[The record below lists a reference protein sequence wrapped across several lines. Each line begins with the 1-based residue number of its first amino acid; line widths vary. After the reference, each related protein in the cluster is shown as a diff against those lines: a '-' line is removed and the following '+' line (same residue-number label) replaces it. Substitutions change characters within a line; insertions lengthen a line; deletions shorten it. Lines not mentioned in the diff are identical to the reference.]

1 MARALTAEEKAQ
13 RDEALKSKTKSKSP
27 SSGSGMKKDVQVKT
41 HTRRTKSG
49 KVTTVKAH
57 TAKREAAKQTPSN
70 GGKSSAKGKEL
81 KLQRLQRAEE
91 VFEDENELGVQ
102 YLDILTEGT
111 LKYKKEKDSFNT
123 LVNAISA
130 LCTKK
135 KGKYSLSD
143 KDAPIESVLMD
154 TRRGCSV
161 DFYKAVCTGV
171 AKRLGASI
179 ISAPPGVLKELS
191 RNSDPPVKLNRTKEV
206 KRLSD
211 KFTLYDHV
219 NYRDNFEDYLQEIR
233 KDSAKKQKAQRGLLK
248 IND

>member
-1 MARALTAEEKAQ
+1 MARALTAEEKAK
-13 RDEALKSKTKSKSP
+13 RDEALKSKAKSKSP
-27 SSGSGMKKDVQVKT
+27 SSGGMKKDVQVKT

-57 TAKREAAKQTPSN
+57 TAKRDAATKQTQSS

-81 KLQRLQRAEE
+81 KLQRLQKAEE
-91 VFEDENELGVQ
+91 VFDEENELGVQ

-123 LVNAISA
+123 LVNALSA

-143 KDAPIESVLMD
+143 KDAPIESVLMN
-154 TRRGCSV
+154 TRSGATV
-161 DFYKAVCTGV
+161 DFYKAVCSGV
-171 AKRLGASI
+171 HKKLGASI
-179 ISAPPGVLKELS
+179 LSAPPGVLKELS
-191 RNSDPPVKLNRTKEV
+191 READPPVKLNRTKEV

-211 KFTLYDHV
+211 KFILYSHI
-219 NYRDNFEDYLQEIR
+219 NYRDNFKDYLQEIR
-233 KDSAKKQKAQRGLLK
+233 EDSAKRKKDQRGLLK